1 MYACITPNKWI
12 RAQQRETEYEGKK
25 SSSHIYIYI
34 HVFVHFNLSG
44 ENIERYKR
52 KIRNDS
58 IRIIFAIR
66 SFSEQIFPSS
76 PKKGYSY
83 PRPKTLCAP
92 RYNERGG
99 GEKERDVTSSRARV
113 RQEGRGR
120 GRSEA
125 FGAVSS
131 LATVASS
138 NGGGC
143 TSLQLG
149 ELDERYVYSSN
160 GTRVVAGRVAGA
172 QSRRSRR
179 SANFPSVANKRH
191 LRGFGYYESSSFLPS
206 PRSRA
211 LPQGRTKSLRPPT
224 KHTIWQLT
232 TGLEAND

>member
-1 MYACITPNKWI
+1 M
-12 RAQQRETEYEGKK
+12 
-25 SSSHIYIYI
+25 
-34 HVFVHFNLSG
+34 
-44 ENIERYKR
+44 
-52 KIRNDS
+52 
-58 IRIIFAIR
+58 
-66 SFSEQIFPSS
+66 
-76 PKKGYSY
+76 
-83 PRPKTLCAP
+83 
-92 RYNERGG
+92 
-99 GEKERDVTSSRARV
+99 

-120 GRSEA
+120 RRSEA

-191 LRGFGYYESSSFLPS
+191 LRGFGYYESSSFLPPLAHARFRRS
-206 PRSRA
+206 VPSRFGPRPNRQSGNLRRGSR
-211 LPQGRTKSLRPPT
+211 RTIRKGNLTSLSLKER
-224 KHTIWQLT
+224 
-232 TGLEAND
+232 D

>member
-1 MYACITPNKWI
+1 MDTCATERNRI
-12 RAQQRETEYEGKK
+12 RGEEKLVPY
-25 SSSHIYIYI
+25 IYIYTYLYI
-34 HVFVHFNLSG
+34 LISPG

-58 IRIIFAIR
+58 IRIIFAILFPNK
-66 SFSEQIFPSS
+66 FSLPLR
-76 PKKGYSY
+76 KKDTHILDQRHSV
-83 PRPKTLCAP
+83 RRDIT
-92 RYNERGG
+92 REEGG
-99 GEKERDVTSSRARV
+99 KERDVTSSRARV

-224 KHTIWQLT
+224 EQTIWQLT

>member
-1 MYACITPNKWI
+1 M
-12 RAQQRETEYEGKK
+12 
-25 SSSHIYIYI
+25 
-34 HVFVHFNLSG
+34 
-44 ENIERYKR
+44 
-52 KIRNDS
+52 
-58 IRIIFAIR
+58 
-66 SFSEQIFPSS
+66 
-76 PKKGYSY
+76 
-83 PRPKTLCAP
+83 
-92 RYNERGG
+92 
-99 GEKERDVTSSRARV
+99 

-172 QSRRSRR
+172 QSRRSRW

-224 KHTIWQLT
+224 EQSGNLRRGSRRTIRKGNSTSLS
-232 TGLEAND
+232 

>member
-1 MYACITPNKWI
+1 MDTCATERNRI
-12 RAQQRETEYEGKK
+12 RGEEKLVPY
-25 SSSHIYIYI
+25 IYIYPYLYI
-34 HVFVHFNLSG
+34 LISQEKISSDTNGRYETIRFGLFSRFVLFPNKFSLPL
-44 ENIERYKR
+44 R
-52 KIRNDS
+52 KKDTHILDQRHSVRRD
-58 IRIIFAIR
+58 ITR
-66 SFSEQIFPSS
+66 E
-76 PKKGYSY
+76 
-83 PRPKTLCAP
+83 
-92 RYNERGG
+92 EGG
-99 GEKERDVTSSRARV
+99 KERDVTSSRARV

-224 KHTIWQLT
+224 EQTIWQLT

>member
-1 MYACITPNKWI
+1 MDTCATERNRI
-12 RAQQRETEYEGKK
+12 RGEEKLVPY
-25 SSSHIYIYI
+25 IYIYTYLYI
-34 HVFVHFNLSG
+34 LISQEKISSDTNGRYETIRFGLFSRFFFRTNFPFLS
-44 ENIERYKR
+44 EKR
-52 KIRNDS
+52 ILISSTKDS
-58 IRIIFAIR
+58 VRRDITR
-66 SFSEQIFPSS
+66 E
-76 PKKGYSY
+76 
-83 PRPKTLCAP
+83 
-92 RYNERGG
+92 E

-224 KHTIWQLT
+224 EHTIWQLT